1 MAFCTHAGS
10 MISRWRNTDKKHPIP
25 TKGRQ
30 CCPCSNKDRVYYW
43 PFMNHNKLNVLPS
56 GGIKDLNHNS
66 EGHGRFHSS
75 QNALVPKV
83 RILPE

>member
-1 MAFCTHAGS
+1 MAFCTHAGAT
-10 MISRWRNTDKKHPIP
+10 ISRWRSADKKHPIP

-30 CCPCSNKDRVYYW
+30 YCPSSNKDRVYYW
-43 PFMNHNKLNVLPS
+43 SFMNHNKLKALRS

-66 EGHGRFHSS
+66 EGRGKFHSS

-83 RILPE
+83 RILSE